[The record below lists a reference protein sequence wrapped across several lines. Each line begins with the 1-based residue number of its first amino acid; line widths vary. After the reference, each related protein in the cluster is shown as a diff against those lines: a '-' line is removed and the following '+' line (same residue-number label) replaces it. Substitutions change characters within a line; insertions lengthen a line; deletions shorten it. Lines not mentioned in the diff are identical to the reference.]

1 MFLSALADTSKDLG
15 FPTASKD
22 FSIALESILSAA
34 NNTNTMIWIGSM
46 ENCPLDLS
54 RQGQLLKHGKALM
67 SFLRDGN
74 GRKWS
79 TSSLKPFPS
88 YLFLFSQ
95 SIVLCRMSEN
105 MAEPDRPALLY
116 SKHIR

>member
-1 MFLSALADTSKDLG
+1 MFLSALSATCKDLG
-15 FPTASKD
+15 FPKASED
-22 FSIALESILSAA
+22 FSVALKSILSAA

-67 SFLRDGN
+67 SFLREGN

-79 TSSLKPFPS
+79 TSSQKPFPS
-88 YLFLFSQ
+88 YLILFQQ

-105 MAEPDRPALLY
+105 MAQPDRPALSY
-116 SKHIR
+116 SKHFR